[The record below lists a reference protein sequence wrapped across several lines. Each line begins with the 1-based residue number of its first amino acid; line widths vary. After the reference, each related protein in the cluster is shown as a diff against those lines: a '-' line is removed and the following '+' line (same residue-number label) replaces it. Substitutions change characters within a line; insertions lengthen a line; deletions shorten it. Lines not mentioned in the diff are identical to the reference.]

1 MSSTPA
7 IEGAPTITTKLQGLI
22 AVYRAWPWLTL
33 LLVTT
38 LLASSAYLHSKQVA
52 AERELLVAY
61 TERGLN
67 VIEQAHYQDY
77 LRHVIRPEQSV
88 LAGFQKQPH
97 FVAFS
102 DPAEGFLNPAKGSPN
117 PVEGSPHLTEGSYQ
131 TALAQLSDNG
141 FYRYLERSGPDYMT
155 QADYQRWLA
164 LRAPLEQVKKAT
176 WPSQRFALNAPLEQP
191 SRLLSMLVIGS
202 EPLLFGLNLVLVAC
216 LLVFIERYFGR
227 VYLAFSFV
235 ISGLVGGLSLIAFA
249 PSYWVLYSGLSAML
263 CGLLGISLVLLAY
276 SAVAERGRKHLL
288 AWQVALASAV
298 SAVLLVA
305 VYLAWL
311 PAEYLFAGLMAAVLA
326 ASLTYIHCHLL
337 NRQQLSAAQARERLA
352 RRQQQDLSP
361 EQRNV
366 LEQAFQALIH
376 FEFER
381 ARALFDKAAQ
391 NAMPSKVC
399 AQQQYFL
406 SRHHHDSQELMT
418 ATNRYAQALLIDG
431 DAYHARLL
439 LQDLQDRLGAQHE
452 QHASKHQP
460 KAKPQAKHL
469 PDQAYLSLLRLFL
482 LQDDLRRA
490 ERCFALLLKLESL
503 AEAHRELIKAAGS
516 ELYQAFR
523 KQGKHQKA
531 AEYFLYQSA

>member
-33 LLVTT
+33 LLVSI

-52 AERELLVAY
+52 AERELLAAY

-67 VIEQAHYQDY
+67 VIEQGHYQDY

-88 LAGFQKQPH
+88 LAGFQKQPDSA
-97 FVAFS
+97 AFP
-102 DPAEGFLNPAKGSPN
+102 DPAEGSSFKPA
-117 PVEGSPHLTEGSYQ
+117 EGSYQ

-141 FYRYLERSGPDYMT
+141 FYRYLERSGSDYMT
-155 QADYQRWLA
+155 HADYQRWLA

-176 WPSQRFALNAPLEQP
+176 WPSQRFALSAPLEQP

-235 ISGLVGGLSLIAFA
+235 IAGLVGGLSLIAFA

-276 SAVAERGRKHLL
+276 SAVAERGRRRLL
-288 AWQVALASAV
+288 VWQVTLASAV

-311 PAEYLFAGLMAAVLA
+311 PAEYLFAGLLAAVLA

-337 NRQQLSAAQARERLA
+337 NRQQLSAAQAREKLA

-452 QHASKHQP
+452 QHAPKHQP
-460 KAKPQAKHL
+460 HAKPQAKHL